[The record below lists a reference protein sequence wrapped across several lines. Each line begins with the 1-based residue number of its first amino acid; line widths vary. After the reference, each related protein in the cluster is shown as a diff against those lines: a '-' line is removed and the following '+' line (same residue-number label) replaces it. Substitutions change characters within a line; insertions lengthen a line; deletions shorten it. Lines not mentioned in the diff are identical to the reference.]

1 MPQLRIL
8 DLPGRGVFD
17 LDLGAGGM
25 IGREAGIAIQ
35 IEHPTVSRQHAQF
48 VQSGA
53 NMVLI
58 DMGSANGTRVNGVK
72 ITGPTTLREGDSI
85 ELGKVNALYFNKNAP
100 TAIAP
105 VGPPGSQVPGGQ
117 AAGGQAAPA
126 SPARQKVVS
135 KINLAKQAVAAT
147 ATREAGDTDAPP
159 VAHVPLE
166 RVEDLLAGLLEIL
179 TTPRPL
185 AERARHVSNIFLAML
200 PSLSQAALLDP
211 CGKLIGGI
219 VDGRVLAAEFYGAI
233 SGALGVHTSGALIL
247 DGPALAGLNA
257 QLKIKGN
264 LPAYVVCLPLESAV
278 FPGGA
283 VYLESNM
290 AFFTGEIADALR
302 VGARVLGPLLDR
314 APEDARLM
322 ITNDDLK
329 LGQRIQRKLLR
340 PAPEAADGLKIAVQY
355 IPHYVI
361 GGDFYDIAVLPKK
374 EYAFLVG
381 DVSGKGA
388 SASIVMAQIMA
399 LSRELIAQ
407 CSGPAVFLSR
417 INAALSDSLEPGVF
431 ATMAA
436 VYINAEKGQCRVALA
451 GHSAPVIRTK
461 AGKVLE
467 LGFDPGAPLG
477 ASKVL
482 DTKEQRVLLAVGD
495 ALILSSDGLDE
506 AERLD
511 KGAKGRKLELFGTD
525 RRNEVIARTP
535 GAQNLAIALRE
546 AVFSFSGE
554 ERSSDDLTILVIER
568 G

>member
-8 DLPGRGVFD
+8 DLPGRGIFD
-17 LDLGAGGM
+17 IDVANGGL
-25 IGREAGIAIQ
+25 IGREAGVAIQ
-35 IEHPTVSRQHAQF
+35 IEHPTVSRQHAQL
-48 VQSGA
+48 VLSGA
-53 NMVLI
+53 QMVLI

-72 ITGPTTLREGDSI
+72 ITGPQTLREGDSV
-85 ELGKVNALYFNKNAP
+85 ELGKVNAIYFNKHAP

-105 VGPPGSQVPGGQ
+105 IRKANQSI
-117 AAGGQAAPA
+117 
-126 SPARQKVVS
+126 SPAMVTSHMRDLDEKENQP
-135 KINLAKQAVAAT
+135 AY
-147 ATREAGDTDAPP
+147 
-159 VAHVPLE
+159 VPLE

-179 TTPRPL
+179 TKPRPL
-185 AERARHVSNIFLAML
+185 AERAQHVSNIFLAML

-211 CGKLIGGI
+211 CGRLIGGI
-219 VDGRVLAAEFYGAI
+219 TDGRVLAGEFYGAI
-233 SGALGVHTSGALIL
+233 AGALGIHTAGALIL

-257 QLKIKGN
+257 QLNIQGN
-264 LPAYVVCLPLESAV
+264 LPAYVVCLPLDSAV

-283 VYLESNM
+283 VYLESNV
-290 AFFTGEIADALR
+290 AFFTGEVADTLR

-329 LGQRIQRKLLR
+329 LGQRIQRRLLR
-340 PAPEAADGLKIAVQY
+340 PAPENADGLKIAVQY
-355 IPHYVI
+355 VPHYVI
-361 GGDFYDIAVLPKK
+361 GGDFYDIAVLPKR
-374 EYAFLVG
+374 EYAFLLG

-399 LSRELIAQ
+399 LSRELIGQ

-436 VYINAEKGQCRVALA
+436 VFINAEKGTCRVALA

-482 DTKEQRVLLAVGD
+482 DTKEQRVMLAVGD

-511 KGAKGRKLELFGTD
+511 KAAKGRKLELFGTE

-554 ERSSDDLTILVIER
+554 ERSSDDLTILVVER

>member
-8 DLPGRGVFD
+8 DLPGRGIFD
-17 LDLGAGGM
+17 IDVANGGL
-25 IGREAGIAIQ
+25 IGREAGVAIQ
-35 IEHPTVSRQHAQF
+35 IEHPTVSRQHAQL
-48 VQSGA
+48 VLSGA
-53 NMVLI
+53 QMVLI

-72 ITGPTTLREGDSI
+72 ITGPQTLREGDSV
-85 ELGKVNALYFNKNAP
+85 ELGKVNAIYFNKHAP

-105 VGPPGSQVPGGQ
+105 IRKANQSI
-117 AAGGQAAPA
+117 
-126 SPARQKVVS
+126 SPAMVTSHMRDLDDKENQP
-135 KINLAKQAVAAT
+135 AY
-147 ATREAGDTDAPP
+147 
-159 VAHVPLE
+159 VPLE

-179 TTPRPL
+179 TKPRPL
-185 AERARHVSNIFLAML
+185 AERAQHVSNIFLAML

-211 CGKLIGGI
+211 CGRLIGGI
-219 VDGRVLAAEFYGAI
+219 TDGRVLAGEFYGAI
-233 SGALGVHTSGALIL
+233 AGALGIHTAGALIL

-257 QLKIKGN
+257 QLNIQGN
-264 LPAYVVCLPLESAV
+264 LPAYVVCLPLDSAV

-283 VYLESNM
+283 VYLESNV
-290 AFFTGEIADALR
+290 AFFTGEVANTLR

-329 LGQRIQRKLLR
+329 LGQRIQRRLLR
-340 PAPEAADGLKIAVQY
+340 PPPENADGLKIAVQY
-355 IPHYVI
+355 VPHYVI
-361 GGDFYDIAVLPKK
+361 GGDFYDIAVLPKR
-374 EYAFLVG
+374 EYAFLLG

-399 LSRELIAQ
+399 LSRELIGQ

-436 VYINAEKGQCRVALA
+436 VFINAEKGTCRVALA

-482 DTKEQRVLLAVGD
+482 DTKEQRVMLAVGD

-511 KGAKGRKLELFGTD
+511 KAAKGRKLELFGTE

-554 ERSSDDLTILVIER
+554 ERSSDDLTILVVER

>member
-8 DLPGRGVFD
+8 DLPGRGIFD
-17 LDLGAGGM
+17 IDVATGGL
-25 IGREAGIAIQ
+25 IGREAGVTFQ
-35 IEHPTVSRQHAQF
+35 IEHPTVSRQHAQL

-53 NMVLI
+53 QMVLI

-72 ITGPTTLREGDSI
+72 ITGPQTLREGDAV
-85 ELGKVNALYFNKNAP
+85 ELGKINTIYFNKHAP

-105 VGPPGSQVPGGQ
+105 LSK
-117 AAGGQAAPA
+117 AAGKPSPSRVTSAMRDLDEAKTA
-126 SPARQKVVS
+126 SAQM
-135 KINLAKQAVAAT
+135 
-147 ATREAGDTDAPP
+147 
-159 VAHVPLE
+159 PLE

-179 TTPRPL
+179 TKPRPL
-185 AERARHVSNIFLAML
+185 AERATHVSNIFLAML

-219 VDGRVLAAEFYGAI
+219 ADGRVLPREFYGAI
-233 SGALGVHTSGALIL
+233 AGALGIHTTGALIL

-257 QLKIKGN
+257 QLNIQGN
-264 LPAYVVCLPLESAV
+264 LPAHVVCLPLDSTV

-290 AFFTGEIADALR
+290 AFFIGEVADTLR

-314 APEDARLM
+314 APEDARMM

-340 PAPEAADGLKIAVQY
+340 PAPDNADGLKIAVQY

-361 GGDFYDIAVLPKK
+361 GGDFYDIAALPKK
-374 EYAFLVG
+374 EYAFLLG

-399 LSRELIAQ
+399 LSRELISQ

-436 VYINAEKGQCRVALA
+436 VFINADKGACRVALA

-482 DTKEQRVLLAVGD
+482 DTKEQRVMLAVGD

-511 KGAKGRKLELFGTD
+511 KSAKGRKLELFGTE

-554 ERSSDDLTILVIER
+554 ERSSDDLTILVVER

>member
-17 LDLGAGGM
+17 IDVTTGGL
-25 IGREAGIAIQ
+25 IGREAGVAIQ
-35 IEHPTVSRQHAQF
+35 IEHPTVSRQHAQL
-48 VQSGA
+48 VLSGA
-53 NMVLI
+53 EMVLI

-72 ITGPTTLREGDSI
+72 ISGPQTLREGDSV
-85 ELGKVNALYFNKNAP
+85 ELGKVNAVYFNKHAP
-100 TAIAP
+100 TAMAP
-105 VGPPGSQVPGGQ
+105 LPK
-117 AAGGQAAPA
+117 AAGKI
-126 SPARQKVVS
+126 SPSMV
-135 KINLAKQAVAAT
+135 T
-147 ATREAGDTDAPP
+147 YATRQAEEDQSEP
-159 VAHVPLE
+159 AHVPLE

-179 TTPRPL
+179 TKPRPL
-185 AERARHVSNIFLAML
+185 AERATHVSNIFLAMM

-219 VDGRVLAAEFYGAI
+219 TDGRVLAGEFYGAVA
-233 SGALGVHTSGALIL
+233 GALGIHTTGALIL

-257 QLKIKGN
+257 QLNIKGN

-329 LGQRIQRKLLR
+329 LGQRIQRRLLR
-340 PAPEAADGLKIAVQY
+340 AAPENANGLKIAVQY

-374 EYAFLVG
+374 EYAFLLG

-399 LSRELIAQ
+399 LSRELIGQ

-417 INAALSDSLEPGVF
+417 INAALNDFLEPGVF

-436 VYINAEKGQCRVALA
+436 VFINADKGACRVALA

-461 AGKVLE
+461 AGNVLE

-477 ASKVL
+477 ATKVL
-482 DTKEQRVLLAVGD
+482 DTKEQRFMLAVGD
-495 ALILSSDGLDE
+495 AMILSSDGLDE

-511 KGAKGRKLELFGTD
+511 KAAKGRKLELFGTE

-554 ERSSDDLTILVIER
+554 ERSSDDLTILVVER

>member
-8 DLPGRGVFD
+8 DLPGRGIFD
-17 LDLGAGGM
+17 IDVAAGGL
-25 IGREAGIAIQ
+25 IGREAGVAIQ
-35 IEHPTVSRQHAQF
+35 IEHPTVSRQHAQL
-48 VQSGA
+48 VLSGA
-53 NMVLI
+53 QMVLI

-72 ITGPTTLREGDSI
+72 ITGPQTLREGDSV
-85 ELGKVNALYFNKNAP
+85 ELGKVNAIYFNKHAP

-105 VGPPGSQVPGGQ
+105 IAKASQ
-117 AAGGQAAPA
+117 AI
-126 SPARQKVVS
+126 SPS
-135 KINLAKQAVAAT
+135 LMT
-147 ATREAGDTDAPP
+147 MSTRELEEGENLPAM
-159 VAHVPLE
+159 VPLE

-179 TTPRPL
+179 TKPRPL
-185 AERARHVSNIFLAML
+185 AERAQHVSNIFLSMM

-211 CGKLIGGI
+211 CGRLIGGI
-219 VDGRVLAAEFYGAI
+219 TDGRVMAGEFYGAI
-233 SGALGVHTSGALIL
+233 AGALGIHTSGALIL

-257 QLKIKGN
+257 QLNIQGN
-264 LPAYVVCLPLESAV
+264 LPAFVVCLPLDSVV

-283 VYLESNM
+283 VYLESNV
-290 AFFTGEIADALR
+290 AFFTGEIADTLR

-329 LGQRIQRKLLR
+329 LGQRIQRRLLR
-340 PAPEAADGLKIAVQY
+340 PAPETADGLKIAVQY

-361 GGDFYDIAVLPKK
+361 GGDFYDIEVLPKK
-374 EYAFLVG
+374 EYAFLLG

-399 LSRELIAQ
+399 LSRELIGQ

-436 VYINAEKGQCRVALA
+436 VFINAEKGACRVALA

-511 KGAKGRKLELFGTD
+511 KSAKGRKLELFGTE

-554 ERSSDDLTILVIER
+554 ERSSDDLTILVVER

>member
-8 DLPGRGVFD
+8 DLPGRGIFD
-17 LDLGAGGM
+17 IDVAAGGL
-25 IGREAGIAIQ
+25 IGREAGVAIQ
-35 IEHPTVSRQHAQF
+35 IEHPTVSRQHAQL
-48 VQSGA
+48 VLSGA
-53 NMVLI
+53 QMVLI
-58 DMGSANGTRVNGVK
+58 DMGSANGTRVNGVR
-72 ITGPTTLREGDSI
+72 ISGPQTLREGDSV
-85 ELGKVNALYFNKNAP
+85 ELGKVNAIYFNKHAP

-105 VGPPGSQVPGGQ
+105 IGKTIQGT
-117 AAGGQAAPA
+117 
-126 SPARQKVVS
+126 SPAM
-135 KINLAKQAVAAT
+135 AT
-147 ATREAGDTDAPP
+147 SSSRELEEAEGAI
-159 VAHVPLE
+159 VNVPLE

-179 TTPRPL
+179 TKPRPL
-185 AERARHVSNIFLAML
+185 AERAQHVSNIFLSMM

-211 CGKLIGGI
+211 CGRLIGGI
-219 VDGRVLAAEFYGAI
+219 TDGRIMAGEFYGAI
-233 SGALGVHTSGALIL
+233 AGALGIHTTGALIL

-257 QLKIKGN
+257 QLNIQSN
-264 LPAYVVCLPLESAV
+264 LPAFVVCLPLDSVV

-283 VYLESNM
+283 VYLESNV
-290 AFFTGEIADALR
+290 AFFTGEIADTLR

-314 APEDARLM
+314 APEDSRLM

-329 LGQRIQRKLLR
+329 LGQRIQRRLLR
-340 PAPEAADGLKIAVQY
+340 PAPETADGLKIAVQY

-361 GGDFYDIAVLPKK
+361 GGDFYDIEALPKK
-374 EYAFLVG
+374 EYAFLLG

-399 LSRELIAQ
+399 LSRELIGQ

-436 VYINAEKGQCRVALA
+436 VFINAEKGACRVALA

-511 KGAKGRKLELFGTD
+511 KSAKGRKLELFGTE

-554 ERSSDDLTILVIER
+554 ERSSDDLTILVVER

>member
-8 DLPGRGVFD
+8 DLPGRGSFD
-17 LDLGAGGM
+17 IDIASGGL
-25 IGREAGIAIQ
+25 IGREAGVAFQ
-35 IEHPTVSRQHAQF
+35 IEHPTVSRQHAQL

-53 NMVLI
+53 QMVLI

-72 ITGPTTLREGDSI
+72 ITGPQTLREGDAV
-85 ELGKVNALYFNKNAP
+85 ELGKINALYFKKHAP
-100 TAIAP
+100 TK
-105 VGPPGSQVPGGQ
+105 
-117 AAGGQAAPA
+117 AAGKLSPSLVTSAVRNLDEAQTAPA
-126 SPARQKVVS
+126 Q
-135 KINLAKQAVAAT
+135 
-147 ATREAGDTDAPP
+147 
-159 VAHVPLE
+159 VPLE

-179 TTPRPL
+179 TKPRPL
-185 AERARHVSNIFLAML
+185 AERATHVSNIFLAML

-219 VDGRVLAAEFYGAI
+219 ADGRVLPAEFYGAI
-233 SGALGVHTSGALIL
+233 AGALGIHTTGALIL

-257 QLKIKGN
+257 QLNIQGN
-264 LPAYVVCLPLESAV
+264 LPAYVVCLPFDSTV

-290 AFFTGEIADALR
+290 AFFIGEVADTLR

-314 APEDARLM
+314 APEDARMM

-329 LGQRIQRKLLR
+329 LGQRIQRRLLR
-340 PAPEAADGLKIAVQY
+340 PAPDHADGLKIAVQY

-361 GGDFYDIAVLPKK
+361 GGDFYDIEALPKK
-374 EYAFLVG
+374 EYAFLLG

-399 LSRELIAQ
+399 LSRELISQ

-436 VYINAEKGQCRVALA
+436 VFINADRGACRVALA

-482 DTKEQRVLLAVGD
+482 DTKEQRVMLAVGD

-511 KGAKGRKLELFGTD
+511 KSAKGRKLELFGTE

-554 ERSSDDLTILVIER
+554 ERSSDDLTILVVER

>member
-8 DLPGRGVFD
+8 DLPGRGIFD
-17 LDLGAGGM
+17 IDVASGGL
-25 IGREAGIAIQ
+25 IGREAGVAIQ
-35 IEHPTVSRQHAQF
+35 IEHPTVSRQHAQL
-48 VQSGA
+48 VLSGA
-53 NMVLI
+53 QMVLI

-72 ITGPTTLREGDSI
+72 ITGPQTLREGDSV
-85 ELGKVNALYFNKNAP
+85 ELGKVNAIYFNKHAP
-100 TAIAP
+100 TAL
-105 VGPPGSQVPGGQ
+105 
-117 AAGGQAAPA
+117 APA
-126 SPARQKVVS
+126 
-135 KINLAKQAVAAT
+135 AKTSAGKLSLSMAT
-147 ATREAGDTDAPP
+147 SSTRDLEEDESP

-179 TTPRPL
+179 TKPRPL
-185 AERARHVSNIFLAML
+185 AERAQHVSKMFLSMM

-211 CGKLIGGI
+211 CGRLIGGI
-219 VDGRVLAAEFYGAI
+219 TDGRVLADEFYGAI
-233 SGALGVHTSGALIL
+233 AGALGIHTTGALIL

-257 QLKIKGN
+257 QLNIQSN
-264 LPAYVVCLPLESAV
+264 LPAFVVCLPLESSV

-290 AFFTGEIADALR
+290 AFFTGEVADALR

-329 LGQRIQRKLLR
+329 LGQRIQRRLLR
-340 PAPEAADGLKIAVQY
+340 PAPENADGLKIAVQY

-361 GGDFYDIAVLPKK
+361 GGDFYDIEALPKK
-374 EYAFLVG
+374 EYAFLLG

-399 LSRELIAQ
+399 LSRELIGQ

-417 INAALSDSLEPGVF
+417 INAALADSLEPGVF

-436 VYINAEKGQCRVALA
+436 VFVNAEKGACRVALA

-482 DTKEQRVLLAVGD
+482 DTKEQRVMLAIGD
-495 ALILSSDGLDE
+495 AMILSSDGLDE

-511 KGAKGRKLELFGTD
+511 KAAKGRKLELFGTE

-554 ERSSDDLTILVIER
+554 ERSSDDLTILVVER

>member
-8 DLPGRGVFD
+8 DLPGRGIFD

-35 IEHPTVSRQHAQF
+35 IEHPTVSRQHAQ
-48 VQSGA
+48 VVPSGA
-53 NMVLI
+53 SMVLV

-72 ITGPTTLREGDSI
+72 ISGPTTLREGDSI
-85 ELGKVNALYFNKNAP
+85 EFGKVNALYFNKNAP
-100 TAIAP
+100 TALAP
-105 VGPPGSQVPGGQ
+105 VGKIPSKKI
-117 AAGGQAAPA
+117 AAVKP
-126 SPARQKVVS
+126 
-135 KINLAKQAVAAT
+135 VATAT
-147 ATREAGDTDAPP
+147 ATRDTDDADTPP
-159 VAHVPLE
+159 SAHVPLQ

-179 TTPRPL
+179 TKPRPL
-185 AERARHVSNIFLAML
+185 AERAQHVSHIFLSML

-219 VDGRVLAAEFYGAI
+219 TDGRVLAAEFYGAI

-374 EYAFLVG
+374 EYAFLLG

-436 VYINAEKGQCRVALA
+436 VYISADKGQCRIALA

-482 DTKEQRVLLAVGD
+482 DTKEQRVMLAVGD

>member
-8 DLPGRGVFD
+8 DLPGRGIFD
-17 LDLGAGGM
+17 IDVANGGL
-25 IGREAGIAIQ
+25 IGREAGVAIQ
-35 IEHPTVSRQHAQF
+35 IEHPTVSRQHAQL
-48 VQSGA
+48 VLSGA
-53 NMVLI
+53 QMVLI

-72 ITGPTTLREGDSI
+72 ITGPQTLREGDSV
-85 ELGKVNALYFNKNAP
+85 ELGKVNAIYFNKHAP

-105 VGPPGSQVPGGQ
+105 IRKANQSI
-117 AAGGQAAPA
+117 
-126 SPARQKVVS
+126 SPAMVTSHMRDLDEKENQP
-135 KINLAKQAVAAT
+135 AY
-147 ATREAGDTDAPP
+147 
-159 VAHVPLE
+159 VPLE

-179 TTPRPL
+179 TKPRPL
-185 AERARHVSNIFLAML
+185 AERAQHVSNIFLAML

-211 CGKLIGGI
+211 CGRLIGGI
-219 VDGRVLAAEFYGAI
+219 TDGRVLAGEFYGAI
-233 SGALGVHTSGALIL
+233 AGALGIHTAGALIL

-257 QLKIKGN
+257 QLNIQGN
-264 LPAYVVCLPLESAV
+264 LPAYVVCLPLDSAV

-283 VYLESNM
+283 VYLESNV
-290 AFFTGEIADALR
+290 AFFTGEVANTLR

-329 LGQRIQRKLLR
+329 LGQRIQRRLLR
-340 PAPEAADGLKIAVQY
+340 PPPENADGLKIAVQY
-355 IPHYVI
+355 VPHYVI
-361 GGDFYDIAVLPKK
+361 GGDFYDIAVLPKR
-374 EYAFLVG
+374 EYAFLLG

-399 LSRELIAQ
+399 LSRELIGQ

-436 VYINAEKGQCRVALA
+436 VFINAEKGTCRVALA

-482 DTKEQRVLLAVGD
+482 DTKEQRVMLAVGD

-511 KGAKGRKLELFGTD
+511 KAAKGRKLELFGTE

-554 ERSSDDLTILVIER
+554 ERSSDDLTILVVER

>member
-8 DLPGRGVFD
+8 DLPGRGIFD
-17 LDLGAGGM
+17 IDVANGGL
-25 IGREAGIAIQ
+25 IGREAGVAIQ
-35 IEHPTVSRQHAQF
+35 IEHPTVSRQHAQL
-48 VQSGA
+48 VLSGA
-53 NMVLI
+53 QMVLI

-72 ITGPTTLREGDSI
+72 ITGPQTLREGDSV
-85 ELGKVNALYFNKNAP
+85 ELGKVNAIYFNKHAP

-105 VGPPGSQVPGGQ
+105 IRKANQSI
-117 AAGGQAAPA
+117 
-126 SPARQKVVS
+126 SPAMVTSHMRDLDDKENQP
-135 KINLAKQAVAAT
+135 AY
-147 ATREAGDTDAPP
+147 
-159 VAHVPLE
+159 VPLE

-179 TTPRPL
+179 TKPRPL
-185 AERARHVSNIFLAML
+185 AERAQHVSNIFLAML

-211 CGKLIGGI
+211 CGRLIGGI
-219 VDGRVLAAEFYGAI
+219 TDGRVLAGEFYGAI
-233 SGALGVHTSGALIL
+233 AGALGIHTAGALIL

-257 QLKIKGN
+257 QLNIQGN
-264 LPAYVVCLPLESAV
+264 LPAYVVCLPLDSAV

-283 VYLESNM
+283 VYLESNV
-290 AFFTGEIADALR
+290 AFFTGEVADTLR

-329 LGQRIQRKLLR
+329 LGQRIQRRLLR
-340 PAPEAADGLKIAVQY
+340 PPPENADGLKIAVQY
-355 IPHYVI
+355 VPHYVI

-374 EYAFLVG
+374 EYAFLLG

-399 LSRELIAQ
+399 LSRELIGQ

-436 VYINAEKGQCRVALA
+436 VFINAEKGTCRVALA

-482 DTKEQRVLLAVGD
+482 DTKEQRVMLAVGD

-511 KGAKGRKLELFGTD
+511 KAAKGRKLELFGTE

-554 ERSSDDLTILVIER
+554 ERSSDDLTILVVER

>member
-8 DLPGRGVFD
+8 DLPGRGIFD
-17 LDLGAGGM
+17 IDVANGGL
-25 IGREAGIAIQ
+25 IGREAGVAIQ
-35 IEHPTVSRQHAQF
+35 IEHPTVSRQHAQL
-48 VQSGA
+48 VLSGA
-53 NMVLI
+53 QMVLI

-72 ITGPTTLREGDSI
+72 ITGPQTLREGDSV
-85 ELGKVNALYFNKNAP
+85 ELGKVNAIYFNKHAP

-105 VGPPGSQVPGGQ
+105 IRKANQSI
-117 AAGGQAAPA
+117 
-126 SPARQKVVS
+126 SPAMVTSHMRDLDDKENQP
-135 KINLAKQAVAAT
+135 AY
-147 ATREAGDTDAPP
+147 
-159 VAHVPLE
+159 VPLE

-179 TTPRPL
+179 TKPRPL
-185 AERARHVSNIFLAML
+185 AERAQHVSNIFLAML

-211 CGKLIGGI
+211 CGRLIGGI
-219 VDGRVLAAEFYGAI
+219 TDGRVLAGEFYGAI
-233 SGALGVHTSGALIL
+233 AGALGIHTAGALIL

-257 QLKIKGN
+257 QLNIQGN
-264 LPAYVVCLPLESAV
+264 LPAYVVCLPLDSAV

-283 VYLESNM
+283 VYLESNV
-290 AFFTGEIADALR
+290 AFFTGEVADTLR

-329 LGQRIQRKLLR
+329 LGQRIQRRLLR
-340 PAPEAADGLKIAVQY
+340 PPPENADGLKIAVQY
-355 IPHYVI
+355 VPHYVI
-361 GGDFYDIAVLPKK
+361 GGDFYDIAVLPKR
-374 EYAFLVG
+374 EYAFLLG

-399 LSRELIAQ
+399 LSRELIGQ

-436 VYINAEKGQCRVALA
+436 VFINAEKGTCRVALA

-482 DTKEQRVLLAVGD
+482 DTKEQRVMLAVGD

-511 KGAKGRKLELFGTD
+511 KAAKGRKLELFGTE

-554 ERSSDDLTILVIER
+554 ERSSDDLTILVVER

>member
-8 DLPGRGVFD
+8 DLPGRGIFD
-17 LDLGAGGM
+17 IDVANGGL
-25 IGREAGIAIQ
+25 IGREAGVAIQ
-35 IEHPTVSRQHAQF
+35 IEHPTVSRQHAQL
-48 VQSGA
+48 VLSGA
-53 NMVLI
+53 QMVLI

-72 ITGPTTLREGDSI
+72 ITGPQTLREGDSV
-85 ELGKVNALYFNKNAP
+85 ELGKVNAIYFNKHAP

-105 VGPPGSQVPGGQ
+105 IRKANQSI
-117 AAGGQAAPA
+117 
-126 SPARQKVVS
+126 SPAMVTSHMRDLDEKENQP
-135 KINLAKQAVAAT
+135 AY
-147 ATREAGDTDAPP
+147 
-159 VAHVPLE
+159 VPLE

-179 TTPRPL
+179 TKPRPL
-185 AERARHVSNIFLAML
+185 AERAQHVSNIFLAML

-211 CGKLIGGI
+211 CGRLIGGI
-219 VDGRVLAAEFYGAI
+219 TDGRVLAGEFYGAI
-233 SGALGVHTSGALIL
+233 AGALGIHTAGALIL

-257 QLKIKGN
+257 QLNIQGN
-264 LPAYVVCLPLESAV
+264 LPSYVVCLPLDSAV

-283 VYLESNM
+283 VYLESNV
-290 AFFTGEIADALR
+290 AFFTGEVANTLR

-329 LGQRIQRKLLR
+329 LGQRIQRRLLR
-340 PAPEAADGLKIAVQY
+340 PPPENADGLKIAVQY
-355 IPHYVI
+355 VPHYVI
-361 GGDFYDIAVLPKK
+361 GGDFYDIAVLPKR
-374 EYAFLVG
+374 EYAFLLG

-399 LSRELIAQ
+399 LSRELIGQ

-436 VYINAEKGQCRVALA
+436 VFINAEKGTCRVALA

-482 DTKEQRVLLAVGD
+482 DTKEQRVMLAVGD

-511 KGAKGRKLELFGTD
+511 KAAKGRKLELFGTE

-554 ERSSDDLTILVIER
+554 ERSSDDLTILVVER

>member
-8 DLPGRGVFD
+8 DLPGRGIFD
-17 LDLGAGGM
+17 IDVANGGL
-25 IGREAGIAIQ
+25 IGREAGVAIQ
-35 IEHPTVSRQHAQF
+35 IEHPTVSRQHAQL
-48 VQSGA
+48 VLSGA
-53 NMVLI
+53 QMVLI

-72 ITGPTTLREGDSI
+72 ITGPQTLREGDSV
-85 ELGKVNALYFNKNAP
+85 ELGKVNAIYFNKHAP

-105 VGPPGSQVPGGQ
+105 IRKANQSI
-117 AAGGQAAPA
+117 
-126 SPARQKVVS
+126 SPAMVTSHMRDLDEKENQP
-135 KINLAKQAVAAT
+135 AY
-147 ATREAGDTDAPP
+147 
-159 VAHVPLE
+159 VPLE

-179 TTPRPL
+179 TKPRPL
-185 AERARHVSNIFLAML
+185 AERAQHVSNIFLAML

-211 CGKLIGGI
+211 CGRLIGGI
-219 VDGRVLAAEFYGAI
+219 TDGRVLAGEFYGAI
-233 SGALGVHTSGALIL
+233 AGALGIHTAGALIL

-257 QLKIKGN
+257 QLNIQGN
-264 LPAYVVCLPLESAV
+264 LPAYVVCLPLDSAV

-283 VYLESNM
+283 VYLESNV
-290 AFFTGEIADALR
+290 AFFTGEVADTLR

-329 LGQRIQRKLLR
+329 LGQRIQRRLLR
-340 PAPEAADGLKIAVQY
+340 PPPENADGLKIAVQY
-355 IPHYVI
+355 VPHYVI
-361 GGDFYDIAVLPKK
+361 GGDFYDIAVLPKR
-374 EYAFLVG
+374 EYAFLLG

-399 LSRELIAQ
+399 LSRELIGQ

-436 VYINAEKGQCRVALA
+436 VFINAEKGTCRVALA

-482 DTKEQRVLLAVGD
+482 DTKEQRVMLAVGD

-511 KGAKGRKLELFGTD
+511 KAAKGRKLELFGTE

-554 ERSSDDLTILVIER
+554 ERSSDDLTILVVER

>member
-8 DLPGRGVFD
+8 DLPGRGIFD
-17 LDLGAGGM
+17 IDVTAGGL
-25 IGREAGIAIQ
+25 IGREADVAFQ
-35 IEHPTVSRQHAQF
+35 IEHPTVSRQHAQL

-53 NMVLI
+53 QMVLV

-72 ITGPTTLREGDSI
+72 ITGPQTLREGDAV
-85 ELGKVNALYFNKNAP
+85 ELGKINAVYFNKHAP

-105 VGPPGSQVPGGQ
+105 LPK
-117 AAGGQAAPA
+117 AAGKPSPSMRTSSIRDLDEAKGLPA
-126 SPARQKVVS
+126 Q
-135 KINLAKQAVAAT
+135 L
-147 ATREAGDTDAPP
+147 
-159 VAHVPLE
+159 PLE

-179 TTPRPL
+179 IKPRPL
-185 AERARHVSNIFLAML
+185 AERATHVSNIFLAML

-219 VDGRVLAAEFYGAI
+219 TDGRVLPGEFYGAI
-233 SGALGVHTSGALIL
+233 AGALSIHTTGALIL

-257 QLKIKGN
+257 QLNIQGN
-264 LPAYVVCLPLESAV
+264 MPAYVVCLPLDSAV

-290 AFFTGEIADALR
+290 AFFTGEIADTLR

-329 LGQRIQRKLLR
+329 LGQRIQRRLLR
-340 PAPEAADGLKIAVQY
+340 PAPDNADGLKIAVQY

-361 GGDFYDIAVLPKK
+361 GGDFYDIEGLPKK
-374 EYAFLVG
+374 EYAFLLG

-399 LSRELIAQ
+399 LSRELISQ

-436 VYINAEKGQCRVALA
+436 VFINADKGSCRVALA

-482 DTKEQRVLLAVGD
+482 DTKEQRVMLAVGD

-511 KGAKGRKLELFGTD
+511 KVAKGRKLELFGTE

-554 ERSSDDLTILVIER
+554 ERSSDDLTILVVER

>member
-8 DLPGRGVFD
+8 DLPGRGI
-17 LDLGAGGM
+17 LDIDVTAGGL
-25 IGREAGIAIQ
+25 IGREAGVAFQ
-35 IEHPTVSRQHAQF
+35 IEHPTVSRQHAQL
-48 VQSGA
+48 VLSGA
-53 NMVLI
+53 QMVLI
-58 DMGSANGTRVNGVK
+58 DMGSANGTRVNGIK
-72 ITGPTTLREGDSI
+72 ITGPQTLREGDSV
-85 ELGKVNALYFNKNAP
+85 ELGKVNAIYFSKHAP
-100 TAIAP
+100 TAMAP
-105 VGPPGSQVPGGQ
+105 LPK
-117 AAGGQAAPA
+117 AAGKLSPSTALDAQTGENVPA
-126 SPARQKVVS
+126 Q
-135 KINLAKQAVAAT
+135 
-147 ATREAGDTDAPP
+147 
-159 VAHVPLE
+159 VPLE

-179 TTPRPL
+179 TKPRPL
-185 AERARHVSNIFLAML
+185 AERATHVSNIFLAML

-219 VDGRVLAAEFYGAI
+219 TDGRVLPGEFYGAI
-233 SGALGVHTSGALIL
+233 AGALGIHTAGALIL
-247 DGPALAGLNA
+247 DGPALSGLNA
-257 QLKIKGN
+257 QLKIQGN
-264 LPAYVVCLPLESAV
+264 LPAYVVCLPLDSAV

-283 VYLESNM
+283 VYLESNV
-290 AFFTGEIADALR
+290 AFFTGEIADTLR
-302 VGARVLGPLLDR
+302 VGARALGPLLDR

-329 LGQRIQRKLLR
+329 LGQRIQRRLLR
-340 PAPEAADGLKIAVQY
+340 PAPENTHGLNIAVQY

-374 EYAFLVG
+374 EYAFLLG

-436 VYINAEKGQCRVALA
+436 VYINADKGACRVALA

-461 AGKVLE
+461 AGNVLE

-477 ASKVL
+477 AMKVL
-482 DTKEQRVLLAVGD
+482 DTKEQRFMLAVGD
-495 ALILSSDGLDE
+495 AMILSSDGLDE
-506 AERLD
+506 AESLD
-511 KGAKGRKLELFGTD
+511 KGAKGRTLELFGTD

-546 AVFSFSGE
+546 SVFSFSGE
-554 ERSSDDLTILVIER
+554 ERSSDDLTILVVER
-568 G
+568 N

>member
-8 DLPGRGVFD
+8 DLPGRGIFD
-17 LDLGAGGM
+17 IDVANGGL
-25 IGREAGIAIQ
+25 IGREAGVAIQ
-35 IEHPTVSRQHAQF
+35 IEHPTVSRQHAQL
-48 VQSGA
+48 VLSGA
-53 NMVLI
+53 QMVLI

-72 ITGPTTLREGDSI
+72 ITGPQTLREGDSV
-85 ELGKVNALYFNKNAP
+85 ELGKVNAIYFNKHAP

-105 VGPPGSQVPGGQ
+105 IRKANQSI
-117 AAGGQAAPA
+117 
-126 SPARQKVVS
+126 SPAMVTSHMRDLDDKENQP
-135 KINLAKQAVAAT
+135 AY
-147 ATREAGDTDAPP
+147 
-159 VAHVPLE
+159 VPLE

-179 TTPRPL
+179 TKPRPL
-185 AERARHVSNIFLAML
+185 AERAQHVSNIFLAML

-211 CGKLIGGI
+211 CGRLIGGI
-219 VDGRVLAAEFYGAI
+219 TDGRVLAGEFYGAI
-233 SGALGVHTSGALIL
+233 AGALGIHTAGALIL

-257 QLKIKGN
+257 QLNIQGN
-264 LPAYVVCLPLESAV
+264 LPAYVVCLPLDSAV

-283 VYLESNM
+283 VYLESNV
-290 AFFTGEIADALR
+290 AFFTGEVADTLR

-340 PAPEAADGLKIAVQY
+340 PPPENADGLKIAVQY
-355 IPHYVI
+355 VPHYVI
-361 GGDFYDIAVLPKK
+361 GGDFYDIAVLPKR
-374 EYAFLVG
+374 EYAFLLG

-399 LSRELIAQ
+399 LSRELIGQ

-436 VYINAEKGQCRVALA
+436 VFINAEKGTCRVALA

-482 DTKEQRVLLAVGD
+482 DTKEQRVMLAVGD

-511 KGAKGRKLELFGTD
+511 KAAKGRKLELFGTE

-554 ERSSDDLTILVIER
+554 ERSSDDLTILVVER

>member
-8 DLPGRGVFD
+8 DLPGRGIFD
-17 LDLGAGGM
+17 IDVAAGGL
-25 IGREAGIAIQ
+25 IGREAGVAIQ
-35 IEHPTVSRQHAQF
+35 IEHPTVSRQHAQL
-48 VQSGA
+48 VLSGA
-53 NMVLI
+53 QMVLI

-72 ITGPTTLREGDSI
+72 ITGPQTLREGDSV
-85 ELGKVNALYFNKNAP
+85 ELGKVNAIYFNKHAP
-100 TAIAP
+100 TALAP
-105 VGPPGSQVPGGQ
+105 VGKANQGISPSMVTSHTRDFAEDATPP
-117 AAGGQAAPA
+117 A
-126 SPARQKVVS
+126 
-135 KINLAKQAVAAT
+135 L
-147 ATREAGDTDAPP
+147 
-159 VAHVPLE
+159 VPLE

-179 TTPRPL
+179 TKPRPL
-185 AERARHVSNIFLAML
+185 AERAQHVSNIFLAML

-219 VDGRVLAAEFYGAI
+219 TDGRVMAGEFYGAI
-233 SGALGVHTSGALIL
+233 AGALGIHTAGALIL

-257 QLKIKGN
+257 QLKIQGN
-264 LPAYVVCLPLESAV
+264 LPAYVVCLPIESVV

-283 VYLESNM
+283 VYLESNV
-290 AFFTGEIADALR
+290 AFFTGEAADTLR

-329 LGQRIQRKLLR
+329 LGQRIQRRLLR
-340 PAPEAADGLKIAVQY
+340 PAPENADGLKIAVQY

-374 EYAFLVG
+374 EYAFLLG

-399 LSRELIAQ
+399 LSRELIGQ

-417 INAALSDSLEPGVF
+417 INAALCDSLEPGVF

-436 VYINAEKGQCRVALA
+436 VFINTEKGACRVALA

-477 ASKVL
+477 ASRVL
-482 DTKEQRVLLAVGD
+482 DTKEQRVMLAVGD
-495 ALILSSDGLDE
+495 AMILSSDGLDE

-511 KGAKGRKLELFGTD
+511 KAAKGRKLELFGTE

-554 ERSSDDLTILVIER
+554 ERSSDDLTILVVER

>member
-8 DLPGRGVFD
+8 DLPGRGIFD
-17 LDLGAGGM
+17 IDVAAGGL
-25 IGREAGIAIQ
+25 IGREAGVAIQ
-35 IEHPTVSRQHAQF
+35 IEHPTVSRQHAQL
-48 VQSGA
+48 VLSGA
-53 NMVLI
+53 QMVLI

-72 ITGPTTLREGDSI
+72 ITGPQTLREGDSV
-85 ELGKVNALYFNKNAP
+85 ELGKVNAIYFNKHAP
-100 TAIAP
+100 TALAP
-105 VGPPGSQVPGGQ
+105 VGKANQGISPSMVTSHTRDFAEDATPP
-117 AAGGQAAPA
+117 A
-126 SPARQKVVS
+126 
-135 KINLAKQAVAAT
+135 L
-147 ATREAGDTDAPP
+147 
-159 VAHVPLE
+159 VPLE

-179 TTPRPL
+179 TKPRPL
-185 AERARHVSNIFLAML
+185 AERAQHVSNIFLAML

-219 VDGRVLAAEFYGAI
+219 TDGRVMAGEFYGAI
-233 SGALGVHTSGALIL
+233 AGALGIHTAGALIL

-257 QLKIKGN
+257 QLKIQGN
-264 LPAYVVCLPLESAV
+264 LPAYVVCLPIDSVV

-283 VYLESNM
+283 VYLESNV
-290 AFFTGEIADALR
+290 AFFTGEAADTLR

-340 PAPEAADGLKIAVQY
+340 PPPENADGLKIAVQY
-355 IPHYVI
+355 VPHYVI

-374 EYAFLVG
+374 EYAFLLG

-399 LSRELIAQ
+399 LSRELIGQ

-436 VYINAEKGQCRVALA
+436 VFINTEKGACRVALA

-482 DTKEQRVLLAVGD
+482 DTKEQRVMLAVGD
-495 ALILSSDGLDE
+495 AMILSSDGLDE

-511 KGAKGRKLELFGTD
+511 KAAKGRKLELFGTE

-554 ERSSDDLTILVIER
+554 ERSSDDLTILVVER